1 MPKTSYYKMIDY
13 WLIFCLNI
21 LIVTFTFH
29 TAIGYALEGNNGEV
43 GSKERLK
50 REVKAKR
57 LNGIGKVVVLGAI
70 ITFNLAFFAV
80 GFANYV

>member
-29 TAIGYALEGNNGEV
+29 TAIGYAHESNKMEDGG
-43 GSKERLK
+43 KERLR
-50 REVKAKR
+50 REAKAKK
-57 LNGIGKVVVLGAI
+57 LNRIGKVVVLGAI
-70 ITFNLAFFAV
+70 MAFNLVFFTV
-80 GFANYV
+80 GFASYV